1 MPKHI
6 LLVEDDPNDV
16 ELTVAALT
24 QFKFKTAVKD
34 VADGEQALDYL
45 HRRGT
50 YAAEPP
56 GHPAVILLDIKMP
69 KVDGLTVLRRV
80 RSDSRLWMIPIVM
93 FTSSREER
101 DLIRSYQLGANAYVV
116 KPLEYSEFMNA
127 LKEIGAF
134 WGLINEPP
142 PEGLAPNGLTPV
154 PSA

>member
-16 ELTVAALT
+16 ELTVAALAEH
-24 QFKFKTAVKD
+24 KLKAGIKE

-45 HRRGT
+45 HRRGS

-80 RSDSRLWMIPIVM
+80 RSDSSLWMIPIVM

-101 DLIRSYQLGANAYVV
+101 DLMRSYQLGANAYVV
-116 KPLEYSEFMNA
+116 KPLEYSEFMAA
-127 LKEIGAF
+127 LKEIGVF

-142 PEGLAPNGLTPV
+142 PDSLAPSVLL